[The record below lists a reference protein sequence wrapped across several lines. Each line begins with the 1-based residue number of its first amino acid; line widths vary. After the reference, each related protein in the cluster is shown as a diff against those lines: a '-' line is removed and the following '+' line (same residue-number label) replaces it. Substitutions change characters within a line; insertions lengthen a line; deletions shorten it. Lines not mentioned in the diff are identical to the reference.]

1 MDTFFQQ
8 LFGLFTAPPGSLIY
22 YLVVA
27 FAITGAFQ
35 AVLIGRQAGN
45 KYPQGRLIVGL
56 SLLLAGQLSLFIT
69 SGLAWQGFL
78 DPHVVLPPLDRAVA
92 ALSLVWIG
100 WLWSFPAANRLAD
113 AMAGLLSLV
122 IAVAFGFTLNSWS
135 AVPPGTSFN
144 TTIFDQVWV
153 LSTLAIILVGMLLLF
168 VRRPEGW
175 GIGLSMLT
183 FNLAGHLGHFL
194 WPEVSGDFSGVI
206 RLAQLCSF
214 PLLPVLAQRGRL
226 PQGLPQAV
234 PPPLIKTTRPDSGV
248 QIERRH
254 YSADPRTV
262 YNWLQLAVSPEPGVR
277 YAEFTRAF
285 TQTMLADLGL
295 LLRVPEPGRN
305 VMVLAGYDLIH
316 EEYLHISSL
325 ERESIPVVANALQK
339 GRALRLG
346 GEDGNSPDLAAL
358 AGALNLER
366 AGHLILVPLVDPPT
380 VWGGLLLMSPYSN
393 RPWSE
398 DDQTYL
404 LSSIETMVTLL
415 QQGEA
420 GMGAGISPVA
430 DDYARINDQLTL
442 ARQQIDEM
450 KGDNRILLEE
460 IAALRG
466 SATVAP
472 DLGNLLAI
480 QQETQEIITSLQE
493 ENERLQ
499 AALASSAEGSLA
511 SESLL
516 TPQAAASEAPKGGLR
531 QVEEELRLALEQ
543 SAHLQNALAESNMQL
558 LTLQKLGKQS
568 AKGLPV
574 EDDGAVVAALVQELR
589 QPMASITGY
598 TDLLLAE
605 TAGIIG
611 ALQRNFLERIKS
623 SIERMQGI
631 LNDLVQL
638 TDLQSGPPELAPEA
652 INASVLI
659 DEAIA
664 SISSQLRS
672 KNITLRVDLPDEL
685 PEIQADR
692 DALQQIVIH
701 LLQNAGTVTPVE
713 GTISLKLR
721 VQPDDR
727 GLPAMLFQ
735 VTDTGGGIAAED
747 LPRVFSRRY
756 RADNPLIQGVGDTGV
771 GLSIARTLVEAHQ
784 GRIWVESL
792 PGQSS
797 TFSVLLPLNPRSE
810 PTPGAA

>member
-1 MDTFFQQ
+1 MNTFFQQ
-8 LFGLFTAPPGSLIY
+8 LFSLFIAPPGSLIY
-22 YLVVA
+22 YLVLA

-35 AVLIGRQAGN
+35 AVLVGRQAGN

-56 SLLLAGQLSLFIT
+56 ALLLAGQIALFVA

-78 DPHVVLPPLDRAVA
+78 DPHAVLPPLDRAAA
-92 ALSLVWIG
+92 ALSMLWIA
-100 WLWSFPAANRLAD
+100 WLWLFPTPNRLAD
-113 AMAGLLSLV
+113 ATAGLLSLV
-122 IAVAFGFTLNSWS
+122 IVVALGFTLNSW
-135 AVPPGTSFN
+135 AAFPPGTSFN
-144 TTIFDQVWV
+144 TPIFDQAWAVA
-153 LSTLAIILVGMLLLF
+153 TAAIVLVGMLLLF

-183 FNLAGHLGHFL
+183 FNLAGHLVHFL
-194 WPEVSGDFSGVI
+194 WQEAGGDFSGVV

-214 PLLPVLAQRGRL
+214 PLLPVLALRGR
-226 PQGLPQAV
+226 QVTALPQAAPTAV
-234 PPPLIKTTRPDSGV
+234 IKMSRPDAGV

-262 YNWLQLAVSPEPGVR
+262 YNWLQLAISAEPGR
-277 YAEFTRAF
+277 TYAEFTRAF

-295 LLRVPEPGRN
+295 LLRFSEAGGKV
-305 VMVLAGYDLIH
+305 VVLAGYDLIH
-316 EEYLHISSL
+316 EEYLHLSSFD
-325 ERESIPVVANALQK
+325 RESMPAVANALQK

-346 GEDGNSPDLAAL
+346 GEDGNSPDLPTLAA
-358 AGALNLER
+358 ALNLER
-366 AGHLILVPLVDPPT
+366 AGYLMLVPLANLPM
-380 VWGGLLLMSPYSN
+380 VWGGLLLLSPYSN
-393 RPWSE
+393 RPWSA

-404 LSSIETMVTLL
+404 LSSIETMVTVLNQGEVGL
-415 QQGEA
+415 GEA
-420 GMGAGISPVA
+420 GSTDSGE
-430 DDYARINDQLTL
+430 YARIKDELLL
-442 ARQQIDEM
+442 ARQQIEEM
-450 KGDNRILLEE
+450 KGDNRVLLEE

-466 SATVAP
+466 GSGIAP
-472 DLGNLLAI
+472 DLESLLAV
-480 QQETQEIITSLQE
+480 QRETQEIITSLQE

-499 AALASSAEGSLA
+499 ASLA
-511 SESLL
+511 ARSEKNLSGAVSS
-516 TPQAAASEAPKGGLR
+516 QAGGELSADGLQ

-558 LTLQKLGKQS
+558 LALQKMEKQS
-568 AKGLPV
+568 VKGLPV
-574 EDDGAVVAALVQELR
+574 EEDGAVMAALIQELR

-611 ALQRNFLERIKS
+611 ALQRNFLERIKGS
-623 SIERMQGI
+623 VERMQGI
-631 LNDLVQL
+631 MNDLVQL
-638 TDLQSGPPELAPEA
+638 TDLQSGPPELAPES

-672 KNITLRVDLPDEL
+672 KNITLRVDMPDEL

-692 DALQQIVIH
+692 DALQQIVVH
-701 LLQNAGTVTPVE
+701 LLQNAGSVTPVE

-735 VTDTGGGIAAED
+735 VTDSGGGISNED

-784 GRIWVESL
+784 GRIWVESQA
-792 PGQSS
+792 GQTS

-810 PTPGAA
+810 PAPGVS